1 MPLVVFHTRRVREAL
16 KSPAKLGPEL
26 LFLAA
31 VACFVGLLMM
41 LSQRAWTPFTEK
53 VEISLSF
60 WKLPGYTMLSL
71 SRGFAAYILSL
82 SFTLIYGTIA
92 AHNHRAEKLMLP
104 ALDVLQAI
112 PVLGFLPG
120 LVLAMV
126 HLFPTREIGLEIACI
141 VMIFTAQAWNMT
153 FSFHGSLRAI
163 PTTLREV
170 AAIQHLSGWQI
181 FRLLEVPAA
190 MIGLV
195 WNSMMSMAGGWF
207 FLTVNEAFKLGDH
220 DYRLPGIGSYMNEA
234 LMRDGVVHYGPA
246 AAAIIAMIIMIVV
259 VDQLFWRP
267 IVVWAQRFKM
277 EDQAQADAAQSWVL
291 NILQRSQLFRL
302 AHKVI
307 GRLRRRNE
315 AVNVPPV
322 CSARSGPSAFAT
334 SERDEDLELLG
345 RAEAE
350 RIGSDPGDRKVDRAR
365 RFRAWSDLGRKV
377 LVQLLTALPIHG
389 AADHADWVGVLEAL
403 GASFART
410 SASVILGT
418 AWALPAGILIGL
430 SPRWS
435 ERLQP
440 LIQVVASFPAPMLF
454 PLVTMALVFFR
465 IPFTAGCTTLMLL
478 GAQWYIL
485 FNVIAGASAIPQDL
499 KEVSNVYP
507 MSRRERWL
515 RLYLP
520 CVFPYL
526 VTGLITAAG
535 GAWNATIVAEYVQTG
550 DHSFIAFGLG
560 SMISS
565 ATEKANFPLLAAAV
579 VTMAV
584 FVVLLNRFFWKRLY
598 RLAEN
603 RFSLN
608 V

>member
-41 LSQRAWTPFTEK
+41 LSQRAWSPFTEK
-53 VEISLSF
+53 VEISLSY
-60 WKLPGYTMLSL
+60 WKLPVYTMLSL
-71 SRGFAAYILSL
+71 SRGFAAYTLSL
-82 SFTLIYGTIA
+82 LFTLIYGTIA

-126 HLFPTREIGLEIACI
+126 HLFPTREMGLEIACV

-170 AAIQHLSGWQI
+170 GAIQRLSGWQI
-181 FRLLEVPAA
+181 FKLLEVPAA

-234 LMRDGVVHYGPA
+234 LTGGGVVHYGPA
-246 AAAIIAMIIMIVV
+246 AAAIIAMVIMIVL

-267 IVVWAQRFKM
+267 IVVWSQRFKM
-277 EDQAQADAAQSWVL
+277 EDQAQADPAQSWVL
-291 NILQRSQLFRL
+291 NILQRSRLFRL

-307 GRLRRRNE
+307 SRLRRRSDRPNTAKIRSTIALVSE
-315 AVNVPPV
+315 PRRAISTLDD
-322 CSARSGPSAFAT
+322 SAEPRRGLSEWLAIVGKWIVLSAFA
-334 SERDEDLELLG
+334 LG
-345 RAEAE
+345 AIWGA
-350 RIGSDPGDRKVDRAR
+350 V
-365 RFRAWSDLGRKV
+365 V
-377 LVQLLTALPIHG
+377 LVRLLTALPIHG
-389 AADHADWVGVLEAL
+389 AADHADWVGVFLAL

-410 SASVILGT
+410 SASVILGA

-440 LIQVVASFPAPMLF
+440 VIQVVASFPAPMLF
-454 PLVTMALVFFR
+454 PLVTMALVFLR
-465 IPFTAGCTTLMLL
+465 IPFTAGCVTLMLL

-499 KEVSNVYP
+499 KEVSDVYP
-507 MSRRERWL
+507 MSRRQRWL

-550 DHSFIAFGLG
+550 NRSFMAFGLG

-603 RFSLN
+603 RYTLN